1 MSRNHSDSGAKQPS
15 VKNAP
20 ISGKRY
26 SGRTIRNL
34 CNYMLQYKWMLA
46 LALLCTLGSNLF
58 ALIGPKL
65 TGLCIGAIEPGQ
77 GKVDFGAVGYY
88 AAWMA
93 GFYVISAGMS
103 YGLQVL
109 MLTISRKVVYQMR
122 QDVFEKLM
130 TLPVGYFDVHQ
141 TGDIISRISYD
152 IDTVN
157 ASLSNDLVQLLTTVI
172 TVVGALVM
180 MITISPQ
187 LVLVFAFTVPLSIVT
202 TRYITGKT
210 RPLFRIRSAKLGEMN
225 GFVEEM
231 ISGQKTLKAYGR
243 EAYTQ
248 GRFDGKNKEAVDAY
262 YRAEYYGSIVGPCV
276 NFINNLS
283 LSLISVFGA
292 LLYLAGYMSIGN
304 ISSFVLYSRKFSGPI
319 NEAANIF
326 SELQSALAA
335 AERVFRLLEE
345 EPEPADMDGA
355 EELSHV
361 QGDVE
366 LKNISFGYTPGKT
379 VIHDLSFR
387 ARPGKL
393 IAIVGPTGAGKTTL
407 INLLMRFYDP
417 DSGEILV
424 DDRRVES
431 LTRRSLRQAYA
442 MVLQDTWLFY
452 GSIYE
457 NLAYG
462 RAEAS
467 REEVEEVAKAAHIHS
482 FIKRLAQGYDTILT
496 DEGTNI
502 SKGQKQ
508 LLTIARAMLLDAR
521 MLILDEATSNVD
533 TRTERQI
540 QKAMLKLMEGKTCFV
555 IAHRLSTI
563 EHADLIL
570 VVNDGEV
577 VEQGTHRELME
588 KGGVY
593 RRMYNAQ
600 FE

>member
-1 MSRNHSDSGAKQPS
+1 MNKENNSEKTAS
-15 VKNAP
+15 
-20 ISGKRY
+20 KRY
-26 SGRTIRNL
+26 SGSTILRL
-34 CNYMLQYKWMLA
+34 GKYMLQYKWLLLLA
-46 LALLCTLGSNLF
+46 LICTLGSNLF
-58 ALIGPKL
+58 SLIGPKM
-65 TGLCIGAIEPGQ
+65 TGLSISAIEPGR
-77 GKVDFGAVGYY
+77 GAVNFGRVFYY

-93 GFYVISAGMS
+93 GFYVVSAAMS

-109 MLTISRKVVYQMR
+109 MLTISRKVVYRMR
-122 QDVFEKLM
+122 QDVFERLM
-130 TLPVGYFDVHQ
+130 TLPVGYFDIHQ
-141 TGDIISRISYD
+141 TGDTISRISYD

-172 TVVGALVM
+172 TVAVALVM
-180 MITISPQ
+180 MLTISPK
-187 LVLVFAFTVPLSIVT
+187 LVLVFVFTVPLSVFI
-202 TRYITGKT
+202 TRSITGKT
-210 RPLFRIRSAKLGEMN
+210 RPLFRQRSAKLGEMN

-231 ISGQKTLKAYGR
+231 ITGQKTLKAYGR
-243 EAYTQ
+243 EEYTQ
-248 GRFDGKNKEAVDAY
+248 KRFDKKNKEAVDAY

-292 LLYLAGYMSIGN
+292 LLYLAGSMTIGD

-335 AERVFRLLEE
+335 AERVFKLIDE
-345 EPEPADMDGA
+345 EPEKADRADA
-355 EELSHV
+355 EELTEV
-361 QGDVE
+361 RGDVRLE
-366 LKNISFGYTPGKT
+366 HISFGYEPKKT
-379 VIHDLSFR
+379 IIHDLSFQ
-387 ARPGKL
+387 AQPGRL
-393 IAIVGPTGAGKTTL
+393 IAVVGPTGAGKTTL

-417 DSGEILV
+417 DSGRILV
-424 DDRRVES
+424 DEKQTDT
-431 LTRRSLRQAYA
+431 LTRKSLRQAYA
-442 MVLQDTWLFY
+442 MVLQDTWLFS

-462 RAEAS
+462 KEGAS
-467 REEVEEVAKAAHIHS
+467 REEVEAAAKAAHIHS
-482 FIKRLAQGYDTILT
+482 FIKRLPEEYDTVLT

-570 VVNDGEV
+570 VINDGEV

-588 KGGVY
+588 RGGMY
-593 RRMYNAQ
+593 RKLYNAQ

>member
-1 MSRNHSDSGAKQPS
+1 MNK
-15 VKNAP
+15 
-20 ISGKRY
+20 KRY
-26 SGRTIRNL
+26 SKKTILRL
-34 CNYMLQYKWMLA
+34 GKYMLQYKWMLA
-46 LALLCTLGSNLF
+46 FAAICTLGSNLF
-58 ALIGPKL
+58 SLIGPKL
-65 TGLCIGAIEPGQ
+65 TGLCIGAIELGR
-77 GKVDFGAVGYY
+77 GKVDFGEVFYY

-93 GFYVISAGMS
+93 GFYVASAAMS

-109 MLTISRKVVYQMR
+109 MLTISRKVVYRMR

-180 MITISPQ
+180 MITISPK
-187 LVLVFAFTVPLSIVT
+187 LVLVFAFTVPLSVLIT
-202 TRYITGKT
+202 KYITGKT
-210 RPLFRIRSAKLGEMN
+210 RPLFRMRSAKLGEMN

-231 ISGQKTLKAYGR
+231 ITGQKTLKAYGR
-243 EAYTQ
+243 ERYTQ
-248 GRFDGKNKEAVDAY
+248 ERFNGKNKEAVDAY

-292 LLYLAGYMSIGN
+292 LLYLSGSMLIRD

-335 AERVFRLLEE
+335 AERVFRLIDE
-345 EPEPADMDGA
+345 EPEPADAEGA
-355 EELSHV
+355 AELTEV
-361 QGDVE
+361 IGDVRVRHV
-366 LKNISFGYTPGKT
+366 SFGYIPGRT
-379 VIHDLSFR
+379 IIHDLSFQ
-387 ARPGKL
+387 AQPGKL

-417 DSGEILV
+417 ESGEILV
-424 DDRRVES
+424 DGRRADL
-431 LTRRSLRQAYA
+431 LTRRSLRKAYA

-462 RAEAS
+462 KESAT
-467 REEVEEVAKAAHIHS
+467 REEVEEAAKAARIHS
-482 FIKRLAQGYDTILT
+482 FIKRLPQGYDTILT

-508 LLTIARAMLLDAR
+508 LLTIARAMLLDAK

-540 QKAMLKLMEGKTCFV
+540 QKAMLTLMEGKTCFV

-577 VEQGTHRELME
+577 VEQGTHEELME
-588 KGGVY
+588 KQGVY
-593 RRMYNAQ
+593 RRLYNAQ